1 MSVPLL
7 RRALLTVGA
16 ASIACGGL
24 APAPARADQ
33 TIRIGYIPVL
43 GSAPLFVLDGE
54 GWAKQAGLAVQPV
67 RFGNGPQAIQ
77 ALASGKIEAYV
88 AGVLPLLVARARG
101 VDTKV
106 AAAAAIE
113 ELEVVGRGKLV
124 EGLEEGAADDL
135 PARIAAFTHATGR
148 KPKLAAQP
156 SGSVPD
162 TLLRYWLDQNKVDPA
177 TVGIIGIDIDATQ
190 QAFLAGS
197 IDAAVL
203 REPALTVVRMRVP
216 GSRLLATG
224 HQMMPGQPGSV
235 LALYQPDR
243 PETVAW
249 KDTLVRLFI
258 RATDLIREHPDEAAP
273 FILQALGGGILTR
286 ETMDEA
292 LASPGARFVSDPAVI
307 VEPVKEL
314 AAFQVKLG
322 VLREV
327 GDVDAL
333 FDLETYKRVHP

>member
-1 MSVPLL
+1 MPVSLS
-7 RRALLTVGA
+7 RRALLTASAGA
-16 ASIACGGL
+16 ACALLPGR
-24 APAPARADQ
+24 ARAEQ
-33 TIRIGYIPVL
+33 TIRVGYIPVL

-54 GWAKQAGLAVQPV
+54 GWARQAGLALQLV
-67 RFGNGPQAIQ
+67 RFGAGPQAIQ
-77 ALASGKIEAYV
+77 ALASGKIDAYV

-106 AAAAAIE
+106 VAAAAIE
-113 ELEVVGRGKLV
+113 ELEVVGRGKLA
-124 EGLEEGAADDL
+124 EGLQEGAADDL
-135 PARIAAFTHATGR
+135 PARVAQFTRASGR
-148 KPKLAAQP
+148 KPKFAAQP

-177 TVGIIGIDIDATQ
+177 TVEIVAIDIDATQ

-243 PETVAW
+243 PETMAW
-249 KDTLVRLFI
+249 KDTFVGLFI
-258 RATDLIREHPDEAAP
+258 RATGLIREHPDQAAP

-286 ETMDEA
+286 QTMDQA

-307 VEPVKEL
+307 VGPVKQL
-314 AAFQVKLG
+314 AEFQVKLG
-322 VLREV
+322 VLRET

>member
-1 MSVPLL
+1 MPAFLP
-7 RRALLTVGA
+7 RRTLLTASA
-16 ASIACGGL
+16 AATACGL
-24 APAPARADQ
+24 LPARARAAQ

-43 GSAPLFVLDGE
+43 GSGPLFVLDGE
-54 GWAKQAGLAVQPV
+54 GWAKQAGLDLQLV

-77 ALASGKIEAYV
+77 GLASGKIEGYV

-106 AAAAAIE
+106 VAAAAIE
-113 ELEVVGRGKLV
+113 ELEVVGRGQLV
-124 EGLEEGAADDL
+124 EGLQEGAPDDL
-135 PARIAAFTHATGR
+135 PARIAAFTKAAGR
-148 KPKLAAQP
+148 KPKFAAQP

-162 TLLRYWLDQNKVDPA
+162 TLMRYWLDENKVDPA
-177 TVGIIGIDIDATQ
+177 TVEIIGIDIDATQ

-197 IDAAVL
+197 VDAAVL

-243 PETVAW
+243 PATKAW

-258 RATDLIREHPDEAAP
+258 RATDLLRDHPDQAAP
-273 FILQALGGGILTR
+273 FVLQALGGGILTR
-286 ETMDEA
+286 QTMDKA
-292 LASPGARFVSDPAVI
+292 LASPGAKFVSDPAVI
-307 VEPVKEL
+307 VEPVKKL

-322 VLREV
+322 VLPQV

-333 FDLETYKRVHP
+333 FDLDTYKRVHP